1 VRAAAESAIQYQELN
16 DILDA
21 GPEPFRLHRYMKRLE
36 TLRRLVPQ
44 LRQEVRQDATVCT
57 DLDV

>member
-1 VRAAAESAIQYQELN
+1 MTSSMQGLN
-16 DILDA
+16 LSDSI
-21 GPEPFRLHRYMKRLE
+21 GIMKRLE